1 MTGLSKN
8 KVIINAWTGMFG
20 IRMHEYAFAKTYAHR
35 NNMDLELLSDWEGSV
50 MFKNATEKIIEFPE
64 LVEYLKNG
72 NRTLYERNQETLK
85 YYPDAIIWDGNYQY
99 QDPYKD
105 NQCTII
111 TNGTNA
117 YQASIFD
124 GMDLSYIKHIFELSD
139 TIKESEIYKYW
150 ESRAGTYDVA
160 HLRRG
165 DCADVNYNLTNEQGY
180 SVVSKESYYAAYE
193 KFGYDKDKVEWIS
206 NDNTGKW
213 HPDRPDTPVFPW
225 TYPEGAYFDKDKMF
239 DWLNDWLKFYFART
253 VFRGN
258 SSFSFWACL
267 LSPTAKV
274 YSPVMDKQLIYGRD
288 GITEEI
294 TVDFTEGN
302 ENHWMYGVPY
312 LQIGIK

>member
-1 MTGLSKN
+1 MKN

-20 IRMHEYAFAKTYAHR
+20 IRMHEYAFAKTYAHK
-35 NNMDLELLSDWEGSV
+35 NNMDLELLSNWEGSV

-64 LVEYLKNG
+64 LVEYLKDG
-72 NRTLYERNQETLK
+72 TRSLDERNQETLK
-85 YYPDAIIWDGNYQY
+85 YYPDAIIWDGNVQY
-99 QDPYKD
+99 EDPYKD

-124 GMDLSYIKHIFELSD
+124 GMDLSYIKQIFELSD

-150 ESRAGTYDVA
+150 ESKAGTYDVA

-213 HPDRPDTPVFPW
+213 HPDRSDTPMLPW
-225 TYPEGAYFDKDKMF
+225 TYPEGAYFDKDIKF
-239 DWLNDWLKFYFART
+239 DWLSDWLKFYFART

-274 YSPVMDKQLIYGRD
+274 YSPVMNKQLIYGRN

-302 ENHWMYGVPY
+302 ENHWMYGEPY

>member
-1 MTGLSKN
+1 MKN

-20 IRMHEYAFAKTYAHR
+20 IRMHEYAFAKTYAHK
-35 NNMDLELLSDWEGSV
+35 NKMDLELLSDWEGSV
-50 MFKNATEKIIEFPE
+50 MFKYATEKIIEFPE

-72 NRTLYERNQETLK
+72 NRTLDERNQETLK
-85 YYPDAIIWDGNYQY
+85 YYPDAIIWDGNHQY

-124 GMDLSYIKHIFELSD
+124 GMDLSYIKNIFELSD

-150 ESRAGTYDVA
+150 ESKAGTYDVA

-193 KFGYDKDKVEWIS
+193 KFGYDKDKIEWIS
-206 NDNTGKW
+206 NDHTKKW
-213 HPDRPDTPVFPW
+213 HQDRPDMIFLPW
-225 TYPEGAYFDKDKMF
+225 SYPQGAQFDENLGF
-239 DWLNDWLKFYFART
+239 DFLDDWLKMYFART
-253 VFRGN
+253 IFRGN
-258 SSFSFWACL
+258 SSFSFWAGL

-274 YSPVMDKQLIYGRD
+274 YSPVVDKQLIYGRN

-294 TVDFTEGN
+294 DLDFTEGN
-302 ENHWMYGVPY
+302 ENHWMYSGTNRK
-312 LQIGIK
+312 IKIK